1 MVYAINCM
9 CGLIVFIIPIPIEEL
24 KFRTFTGVRLPFG
37 CSQLETIREVK
48 NDDYTTPV
56 VLHRLII

>member
-1 MVYAINCM
+1 M